1 MRHHPSRVENEAK
14 GRKDREGTSFP
25 ASWLCTQVL
34 SITQGVEQE
43 AGTRLTKG
51 TRKEMKGGGGYT
63 ENQVSCGRN
72 SLLSTTVPTA
82 VGFSKSVTILLHSPP
97 TTTRAEVNTI
107 HLLPKTSRQ
116 KWGFSWKDDA
126 VGPQWAG
133 YRPVG
138 QCICAW
144 HFCKLGF

>member
-43 AGTRLTKG
+43 AGTHLTKG
-51 TRKEMKGGGGYT
+51 TTKEMKGGGGDT
-63 ENQVSCGRN
+63 ENRVSCGRN

-82 VGFSKSVTILLHSPP
+82 VGFSKSVTILLHFPP
-97 TTTRAEVNTI
+97 TTTTRAEVNTI
-107 HLLPKTSRQ
+107 HLLPKISRQ
-116 KWGFSWKDDA
+116 KWGFQLK
-126 VGPQWAG
+126 G
-133 YRPVG
+133 
-138 QCICAW
+138 
-144 HFCKLGF
+144 